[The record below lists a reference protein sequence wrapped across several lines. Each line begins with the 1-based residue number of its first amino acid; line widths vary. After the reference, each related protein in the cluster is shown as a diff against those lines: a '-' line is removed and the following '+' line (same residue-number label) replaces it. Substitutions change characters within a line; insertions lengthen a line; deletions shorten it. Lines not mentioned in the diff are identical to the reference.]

1 MRRIKMRITKIK
13 LIITILICLVLNVFY
28 TINVFAQGDDIQ
40 EEKPIITKI
49 IEKEREENKDIE
61 IRYPN
66 KLNAK
71 EPPKDSNINN
81 KENIG
86 GNKGIPSTP
95 SNSKATLIENFDNTN
110 RKYPIYHGSNGEQTD
125 KYSADARQFVSFKT
139 KSGKTFHLII
149 NHDEKGENVML
160 LTEVSEDDLLNMV
173 EIKEK
178 QKEVVKVEP
187 VKQEVKEEV
196 KQEKDNQKSDT
207 GTYLLLIAVVSGVL
221 GAGYY
226 FKVLKKK
233 EEKELEKFEEDDDE
247 DFFSESNSNGENES
261 PEVENS
267 EDKDTTD
274 ENNEI
279 TTDDIE
285 DDELN

>member
-1 MRRIKMRITKIK
+1 MRITKIK
-13 LIITILICLVLNVFY
+13 LIITMLICLVLNVFY

-81 KENIG
+81 KQNIG
-86 GNKGIPSTP
+86 ENKGIPTTP
-95 SNSKATLIENFDNTN
+95 SNSNATLIENVDNTN
-110 RKYPIYHGSNGEQTD
+110 KKYPIYHSSKGEQTD

-196 KQEKDNQKSDT
+196 KEEKNNQKSDT
-207 GTYLLLIAVVSGVL
+207 GTYLLLIAVISGVL
-221 GAGYY
+221 GTGYY
-226 FKVLKKK
+226 FKLLKKK
-233 EEKELEKFEEDDDE
+233 EVKELENFEEDDDE
-247 DFFSESNSNGENES
+247 DFFSESDNN
-261 PEVENS
+261 
-267 EDKDTTD
+267 EDKDATD

-285 DDELN
+285 DDELNWNSL